1 MSAAIF
7 ARNCF
12 ARGPDRRKAARG
24 PVTGGGPAT
33 VSEPAP
39 ERRQPQDD
47 RRRNGLGWLPLFRGT
62 DPAVVARA
70 IGECDVIV
78 VPAGTPLLK
87 PGDANDTVYVLL
99 AGRVAAYLDSALDA
113 GNAILIP
120 PGECIGELSAIDGK
134 PASALVRA
142 ESDARVLKLPRDL
155 FWSRVMSI
163 PAVGRNLL
171 AGLSERMRRS
181 NEAMLEAQRRRLA
194 LEYLQQEL
202 ELARR
207 LQTGMLPL
215 RRPLF
220 PGRTDVE
227 IAGMMEPAS
236 SVGGDLFDAFF
247 VDDGRL
253 FVCVGDVS
261 GHGVA
266 AALFM
271 ARAIGLMRIAAMGT
285 DRPERLLERI
295 NDELCLGNDT
305 SMFMTVFCGFFEVAT
320 GRLTY
325 SNGGHCPPVLVRRDG
340 ASRLPLPKGTM
351 AGAVPGLRYA
361 AREIVLEPG
370 EMLVCFTDGATEAQ
384 NGAGEEFSEERFLE
398 IVARRAHD
406 PLEALLDAVRREVTQ
421 FTGCEA
427 LEDDCTLL
435 AVRRPPG
442 TRT

>member
-1 MSAAIF
+1 MSKETF
-7 ARNCF
+7 ARTGF
-12 ARGPDRRKAARG
+12 ARGSDRRKAGRELAAGRG
-24 PVTGGGPAT
+24 PV
-33 VSEPAP
+33 P
-39 ERRQPQDD
+39 ERRRPQGE
-47 RRRNGLGWLPLFRGT
+47 RRRGDLGWLTLFRGT
-62 DPAVVARA
+62 DLAAVARA
-70 IGECDVIV
+70 IGECDVIA

-99 AGRVAAYLDSALDA
+99 AGRVTAYLDSAP
-113 GNAILIP
+113 GPGHAILIP

-142 ESDARVLKLPRDL
+142 ESDAHVLTLPRDL

-163 PAVGRNLL
+163 PSVGRNLL
-171 AGLSERMRRS
+171 AGLAERMRRS
-181 NEAMLEAQRRRLA
+181 NEAMLEAQRKRLA

-202 ELARR
+202 DLARR
-207 LQTGMLPL
+207 LQGGMLPL
-215 RRPLF
+215 RGRLF
-220 PGRTDVE
+220 PDRLDVE

-253 FVCVGDVS
+253 FLCVGDVS
-261 GHGVA
+261 GHGVP

-285 DRPERLLERI
+285 DRPDRLLERI
-295 NDELCLGNDT
+295 NDELCVGNDT
-305 SMFMTVFCGFFEVAT
+305 SMFMTIFCGFFEVAS

-370 EMLVCFTDGATEAQ
+370 EMLVCFTDGATEARNAQ
-384 NGAGEEFSEERFLE
+384 AEEFSEERLLE
-398 IVARRAHD
+398 FVARRASAS
-406 PLEALLDAVRREVTQ
+406 LEALLDAVRREVTG
-421 FTGCEA
+421 FAGREV

-435 AVRRPPG
+435 AVRRPP
-442 TRT
+442 RD